1 MLKGTKE
8 GKVILPIDPD
18 TGKPVMEL
26 MMFVASKDDEN
37 KLYKELE
44 LLGYSFV
51 SLRTNPYIN
60 NNSFR
65 HLWELFISNQ
75 IITNINNRMNKRIN
89 K

>member
-26 MMFVASKDDEN
+26 MMFVRSKDEED

-44 LLGYSFV
+44 VLGYRFV
-51 SLRTNPYIN
+51 ALRTNPYIN
-60 NNSFR
+60 NHSFR
-65 HLWELFISNQ
+65 QLWQHFLSNH
-75 IITNINNRMNKRIN
+75 IVSNITNNINKRIN